1 MYKLPSVITA
11 LASSVFALTLC
22 SGNASAQAVYNTD
35 YISFEGTLVVLDNP
49 TSAGCQ
55 AANVNYDD
63 QYRVSYR
70 FTVNPSLIQDALV
83 LFPSGDNAAKMLST
97 QPTTGSLNG
106 PASTEWIYI
115 NHYGNSTGTPPG
127 PLPSSS
133 NLTISS
139 GLGQPLTL
147 ATGNIKILGSINNF
161 LAESNCN
168 VASVHAALV
177 VIP

>member
-1 MYKLPSVITA
+1 MYKLPSIITA

-22 SGNASAQAVYNTD
+22 SANAVAQTYNTD

-55 AANVNYDD
+55 ADGINYND

-70 FTVNPSLIQDALV
+70 FTVNPSVIADALA
-83 LFPSGDNAAKMLST
+83 LFPSGDNATKMLST
-97 QPTTGSLNG
+97 QTSGSLNG
-106 PASTEWIYI
+106 SSTTEWIYI
-115 NHYGNSTGTPPG
+115 NHYGNSTPGTP
-127 PLPSSS
+127 LASSS

-139 GLGQPLTL
+139 GLGQPLSL

-161 LAESNCN
+161 LAWSNCN
-168 VASVHAALV
+168 IASVHAALV
-177 VIP
+177 VIPQ